1 MKNIRRGKKMRI
13 YKLLAFLISLSVL
26 LVPLTSLKKEP
37 AEENLTKNNA
47 QTDGQ
52 TAPVKLQTVKVYIT
66 KTQETVE
73 IELEE
78 YLLGV
83 LAAEMP
89 ATYHE
94 EALKAQA
101 VAAYT
106 YLLNKRK
113 NPDEAL
119 GGADLS
125 DNSATHQ
132 GYLTATARNEKW
144 GDKTEAYEKKLKK
157 SVQEVM
163 GKVIVYEGEPI
174 IAAFHAINSGV
185 TQSAKTVWGGEVPYL
200 KSVNSVGDR
209 LSPDCVKTVA
219 ISSTEFSNLAS
230 NIDSCTLD
238 GEAESWIGDIETSSD
253 GYVKTVEIGSAE
265 LTGLEARDALGLRS
279 AVFTYEYKDDNFM
292 FTTSGYG
299 HCVGMSQYGADY
311 MARQGSTWE
320 EIIKHYYTGV
330 TVE

>member
-1 MKNIRRGKKMRI
+1 MRI
-13 YKLLAFLISLSVL
+13 YKVLTFLVALSVL
-26 LVPLTSLKKEP
+26 LVPLIGLKNTSQPKTEDKTTH
-37 AEENLTKNNA
+37 ENETQSQQEKA
-47 QTDGQ
+47 D
-52 TAPVKLQTVKVYIT
+52 TVKVYM
-66 KTQETVE
+66 QQSQQV
-73 IELEE
+73 IEVDLNE

-106 YLLNKRK
+106 YLLNKR
-113 NPDEAL
+113 NSTDESL
-119 GGADLS
+119 DGADLS
-125 DNSATHQ
+125 NNSATHQ
-132 GYLTATARNEKW
+132 GYITAEERKEKW
-144 GDKTEAYEKKLKK
+144 GDKAEAYEEKLKK
-157 SVQEVM
+157 AVEEVS
-163 GKVIVYEGEPI
+163 GKVITYEGKPI

-200 KSVNSVGDR
+200 KSVNSIGDK

-219 ISSTEFSNLAS
+219 ISASEFSNLAA
-230 NIDSCTLD
+230 NIEGCALN
-238 GEAESWIGDIETSSD
+238 GEGDSWIGEIDTNSS
-253 GYVKTVEIGSAE
+253 GYVESIEIGSAE

-279 AVFTYEYKDDNFM
+279 AVFTYEYKDGNFM
-292 FTTSGYG
+292 FTTNGYG

-320 EIIKHYYTGV
+320 EILEHYYTGV
-330 TVE
+330 EITV

>member
-1 MKNIRRGKKMRI
+1 MRI

-37 AEENLTKNNA
+37 VPENSAENNA
-47 QTDGQ
+47 HTDEQ
-52 TAPVKLQTVKVYIT
+52 AAPQKPQTVKVYMT

-73 IELEE
+73 IELDE

-101 VAAYT
+101 AAAYT

-113 NPDEAL
+113 NPDNTL
-119 GGADLS
+119 NGADLS
-125 DNSATHQ
+125 DSSATHQ
-132 GYLTATARNEKW
+132 GYLDAAARKEKW

-157 SVQEVM
+157 AAEEVE

-185 TQSAKTVWGGEVPYL
+185 TQSAQTVWGGEVPYL
-200 KSVNSVGDR
+200 KSVNSVGDK

-219 ISSTEFSNLAS
+219 ISAGEFASLAG
-230 NIDSCTLD
+230 NIDGCSLNGD
-238 GEAESWIGDIETSSD
+238 AESWIGNVNTNPD

-279 AVFTYEYKDDNFM
+279 AVFTCEYKDDNFM

-330 TVE
+330 EVE

>member
-1 MKNIRRGKKMRI
+1 MRI

-37 AEENLTKNNA
+37 AQKNPAENNA
-47 QTDGQ
+47 QTDEQ
-52 TAPVKLQTVKVYIT
+52 TAPEKPQTVKVYMT

-106 YLLNKRK
+106 YLLSKRK

-119 GGADLS
+119 NGADLS

-132 GYLTATARNEKW
+132 GYLTAAGRNEKW

-157 SVQEVM
+157 AVKEVS

-185 TQSAKTVWGGEVPYL
+185 TQSAQTVWGGEVPYL
-200 KSVNSVGDR
+200 KSVNSPGDK

-219 ISSTEFSNLAS
+219 ISAGEFANTAG
-230 NIDSCTLD
+230 NIDGCSLN
-238 GEAESWIGDIETSSD
+238 GEAESWIGNVKTNSD
-253 GYVKTVEIGSAE
+253 GYVKTVEIGTAE

-330 TVE
+330 DIE